1 MVNHNDW
8 KKNLKY
14 YKEEKFWGCYIEQMD
29 LEIWIQGT
37 ESEISPKH
45 LSLMETILSDFERIN
60 QISLKRLY
68 ETIKSLEHEELR
80 IETIHVFRD
89 ENSVTAKPVDFMITY
104 GHKES
109 YDSKGNYV
117 AVARYTVK
125 FMDIDHRRV
134 TNPNPIAV
142 EDWFI

>member
-1 MVNHNDW
+1 MGNQNNW
-8 KKNLKY
+8 KESLKY
-14 YKEEKFWGCYIEQMD
+14 HEEENFWGCYIENMD

-45 LSLMETILSDFERIN
+45 LLLMEVIFSDFERIN
-60 QISLKRLY
+60 QIALKKLY
-68 ETIKSLEHEELR
+68 MTLKHLENEELK

-89 ENSVTAKPVDFMITY
+89 EHSVTAHPVDFMITY
-104 GHKES
+104 CHSEF

-125 FMDIDHRRV
+125 FMDIHHQRKP
-134 TNPNPIAV
+134 NPNAIAV
-142 EDWFI
+142 EDWFV